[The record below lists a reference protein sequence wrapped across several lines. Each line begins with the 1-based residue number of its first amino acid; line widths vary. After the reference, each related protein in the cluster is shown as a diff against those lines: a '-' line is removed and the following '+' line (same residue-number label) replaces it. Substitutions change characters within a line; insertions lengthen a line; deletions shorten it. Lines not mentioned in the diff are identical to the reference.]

1 MGRTQVLLVAFQ
13 VQKQCDL
20 CSKCCMLRTSSDEH
34 TDKNVD
40 QVRGPVLENRS
51 ITIYNV
57 ANYSC
62 MGFVTQNMITNTSKS
77 KTK

>member
-1 MGRTQVLLVAFQ
+1 
-13 VQKQCDL
+13 
-20 CSKCCMLRTSSDEH
+20 MLRTSSDEQ

-51 ITIYNV
+51 FTIYKV

-62 MGFVTQNMITNTSKS
+62 MGFVTQNLITNISKS

>member
-1 MGRTQVLLVAFQ
+1 
-13 VQKQCDL
+13 
-20 CSKCCMLRTSSDEH
+20 MLRTSSDEQ

-51 ITIYNV
+51 IIIYKV
-57 ANYSC
+57 VNYSC
-62 MGFVTQNMITNTSKS
+62 MGFVTQNLITNISKS